1 MVVHKIETPLAS
13 YREMELEGVTYR
25 FRPSMMVMYILG
37 KMYKDSFASQ
47 DMENSDYIMPVDE
60 LMDACRTGMAFH
72 HSAEEIETFLQTATM
87 DQMMALM
94 MGSSPT
100 TSADFLMPA
109 PTG

>member
-1 MVVHKIETPLAS
+1 
-13 YREMELEGVTYR
+13 
-25 FRPSMMVMYILG
+25 
-37 KMYKDSFASQ
+37 
-47 DMENSDYIMPVDE
+47 
-60 LMDACRTGMAFH
+60 MAFH